1 MLNTKVFSL
10 FTLEHYMDKSE
21 TTTPSWIG
29 NGYAHWPEELLGRRF
44 EALLVDE
51 PVPHVLRVTLN
62 RPEASN
68 AFTTLAG
75 RELYEVFGPLEI
87 VRTRFRC
94 VVLTGAG
101 DKAFCAGGDL
111 KERKL
116 LSEDEWVL
124 QHELLERSFRAILN
138 APVPVVAAI
147 NGAAFGG
154 GLELALLCDFAYA
167 SRTARFALTET
178 SLGIMPGGG
187 GTQTLARAVGERRA
201 KELILAALPFS
212 AQEAHDWGLVNRLCE
227 PESLMAETL
236 AIAGRIAGNAPIS
249 VRQAKHAI
257 HHGLQLDLASGMHF
271 EIEAYQRM
279 VKSRDRIEG
288 VAAFNEKRKPRFE
301 GR

>member
-1 MLNTKVFSL
+1 MQDASPTA
-10 FTLEHYMDKSE
+10 
-21 TTTPSWIG
+21 WIG
-29 NGYAHWPEELLGRRF
+29 NGYENWPDTLLARRF
-44 EALLVDE
+44 ETLLVDE
-51 PVPHVLRVTLN
+51 PCPHVLRVTLN

-75 RELYEVFGPLEI
+75 RELYEVFGPLEL

-111 KERKL
+111 KERRQ

-124 QHELLERSFRAILN
+124 QHEMMERTFRAILN
-138 APVPVVAAI
+138 SPVPVIAAI
-147 NGAAFGG
+147 NGAAYGG
-154 GLELALLCDFAYA
+154 GLELAMLCDFAYA
-167 SRTARFALTET
+167 SHTARFALTEV

-201 KELILAALPFS
+201 KELILAAKPFG
-212 AQEAHDWGLVNRLCE
+212 AQEAHDWGLVNQLCE
-227 PESLMAETL
+227 PGTLMADTM
-236 AIAGRIAGNAPIS
+236 AIALRIAGNAPIA
-249 VRQAKHAI
+249 VRQAKHSI
-257 HHGLQLDLASGMHF
+257 HHGLQQDLASGMHF
-271 EIEAYQRM
+271 EIEAYQLM

-288 VAAFNEKRKPRFE
+288 VAAFNQKRKPRFE